1 MPRIKFE
8 DRQLKLI
15 NDSLKANFIGEC
27 GVYYSI
33 LGNALGDSVIFDIPE
48 ITSFDCDICLEKKN
62 EAIAKHERL
71 RDVYQARIALFEAEH
86 KFDNV
91 ISEED
96 KKYLIENKGRRTV
109 EESIIEEINN
119 KFELL
124 IELKKLIAYLDEK
137 TAPKPP
143 KEPKEPHPLADY
155 DGWGGRIT
163 NPTGTLLD

>member
-8 DRQLKLI
+8 DRQLELI
-15 NDSLKANFIGEC
+15 KDSLKANFIGEC

-33 LGNALGDSVIFDIPE
+33 LGNALGDSIIFDIPE

-71 RDVYQARIALFEAEH
+71 RDVYQARISLFEAEH

-96 KKYLIENKGRRTV
+96 KKYLIENKGGRAV
-109 EESIIEEINN
+109 EESIINDIND
-119 KFELL
+119 KFARLV
-124 IELKKLIAYLDEK
+124 ELKKLIAYLDAK
-137 TAPKPP
+137 TAPKPTKQD
-143 KEPKEPHPLADY
+143 KEPDEHYEPSDCEQRFTTPVDTM
-155 DGWGGRIT
+155 I
-163 NPTGTLLD
+163 

>member
-15 NDSLKANFIGEC
+15 SDSLKANFIGEC

-86 KFDNV
+86 KFDTD
-91 ISEED
+91 ISEKD
-96 KKYLIENKGRRTV
+96 KAYLTENKGNRAI
-109 EESIIEEINN
+109 EESIINDIND
-119 KFELL
+119 KFARLV
-124 IELKKLIAYLDEK
+124 ELKKLIAYLDAK
-137 TAPKPP
+137 TSPKPTKQD
-143 KEPKEPHPLADY
+143 KEPDEHYEPSDCEQRFTTPVDTM
-155 DGWGGRIT
+155 I
-163 NPTGTLLD
+163 

>member
-8 DRQLKLI
+8 DRQLELI
-15 NDSLKANFIGEC
+15 KDSLKANFVGEC

-33 LGNALGDSVIFDIPE
+33 LGNALGDSIIFDIPE

-71 RDVYQARIALFEAEH
+71 RDVYQARISLFEAEH

-96 KKYLIENKGRRTV
+96 KKYLIENKGGRAV
-109 EESIIEEINN
+109 EESIINDIND
-119 KFELL
+119 KFARLV
-124 IELKKLIAYLDEK
+124 ELKKLIAYLDAK
-137 TAPKPP
+137 TAPKPTKQD
-143 KEPKEPHPLADY
+143 KEPDEHYEPSDCEQRFTTPVDTM
-155 DGWGGRIT
+155 I
-163 NPTGTLLD
+163 

>member
-15 NDSLKANFIGEC
+15 KDSLKANFVGEC

-33 LGNALGDSVIFDIPE
+33 LGNALGDRIIFDIPE

-71 RDVYQARIALFEAEH
+71 RDVFQARISLFEAEH

-96 KKYLIENKGRRTV
+96 KKFLIENKGGRAV
-109 EESIIEEINN
+109 EEAIINDIND
-119 KFELL
+119 KFARLV
-124 IELKKLIAYLDEK
+124 ELKKLIAYLDAK
-137 TAPKPP
+137 TSPKPTKQD
-143 KEPKEPHPLADY
+143 KEPDEHYEPSDCEKRFTTPVDTM
-155 DGWGGRIT
+155 I
-163 NPTGTLLD
+163 

>member
-8 DRQLKLI
+8 DRQLELI
-15 NDSLKANFIGEC
+15 KDSLKANFIGEC

-33 LGNALGDSVIFDIPE
+33 LGNALGDSIIFDIPE

-71 RDVYQARIALFEAEH
+71 RDVYQARISLFEAEH

-96 KKYLIENKGRRTV
+96 KKYLIENKGGRAV
-109 EESIIEEINN
+109 EESIINDIND
-119 KFELL
+119 KFARLV
-124 IELKKLIAYLDEK
+124 ELKKLIAYLDAK
-137 TAPKPP
+137 TAPKPTTQD
-143 KEPKEPHPLADY
+143 KEPDEHYEPSDCEQRFTTPVDTM
-155 DGWGGRIT
+155 I
-163 NPTGTLLD
+163 